1 MFHGFQCGVRSL
13 TKYDDKVTAEQQRTR
28 NNFGNRLLLAI
39 ALSDINP
46 VSQKLPILLPALN
59 VQVCCKEVSL
69 KDEFKI

>member
-1 MFHGFQCGVRSL
+1 MFDGFQCGVRSL
-13 TKYDDKVTAEQQRTR
+13 TKYHDKVTAQQQRTR
-28 NNFGNRLLLAI
+28 NNFGNRLFLAI

-59 VQVCCKEVSL
+59 VQVCWKEVSL